1 MEEHWDATIASWRGT
16 RRDVFLRSYSDE
28 ITGALLQ
35 RWLTRLEGRRVL
47 KTDLFD
53 EAVGNGLYP
62 TLRSLQASVAAV
74 DVSPAVVAAAR
85 ARYPELE
92 AKIGDVRA
100 LPYADGSF
108 DVVVSNST
116 LDHFD
121 SVVEIDVALLEFGRV
136 LASEG
141 ILVVTLDNARHPLVA
156 LRNALP
162 FGILKRTRLVPYRV
176 GATYD
181 RERLVGALARAR
193 FDVTETD
200 AIMHFPRLLAAA
212 LGRAGIAPGRLLAVE
227 KLSRLPSRYRTG
239 QFIAARAV
247 RI

>member
-1 MEEHWDATIASWRGT
+1 MQEHWDATIDSWRGT

-28 ITGALLQ
+28 VNGALLQ
-35 RWLTRLEGRRVL
+35 RWLSRLEGRRVL

-62 TLRSLQASVAAV
+62 ALRSLQASVAAV
-74 DVSPAVVAAAR
+74 DVSPAVVATAR
-85 ARYPELE
+85 TRYPELK
-92 AKIGDVRA
+92 ADVGDVRA

-121 SVVEIDVALLEFGRV
+121 SVAEIDLALREVGRV
-136 LASEG
+136 LASGG
-141 ILVVTLDNARHPLVA
+141 ILVITLDNARHPLVA

-162 FGILKRTRLVPYRV
+162 FGLLKRMRLVPYRV

-181 RERLVGALARAR
+181 SEHLARALARAGLE
-193 FDVTETD
+193 VTETD
-200 AIMHFPRLLAAA
+200 AIMHVPRLLAAA
-212 LGRAGIAPGRLLAVE
+212 LGRAGVAPSRLLGVE
-227 KLSRLPSRYRTG
+227 KLSRLPTRYRTG
-239 QFIAARAV
+239 QFIAARAI

>member
-1 MEEHWDATIASWRGT
+1 MQEHWDATIDSWRGT
-16 RRDVFLRSYSDE
+16 RRDAFLRSYSDE
-28 ITGALLQ
+28 IIGALLQ
-35 RWLTRLEGRRVL
+35 RWLTPLEGRRVL

-62 TLRSLQASVAAV
+62 TLRSLQADVAAV

-85 ARYPELE
+85 ARYPDLE
-92 AKIGDVRA
+92 AEIGDVRA

-121 SVVEIDVALLEFGRV
+121 AVAEIDVALRELGRV
-136 LASEG
+136 LASG
-141 ILVVTLDNARHPLVA
+141 GVLIITLDNARHPLVA

-162 FGILKRTRLVPYRV
+162 FGVLERTRLVPYRV

-181 RERLVGALARAR
+181 SERLSGALARTG

-212 LGRAGIAPGRLLAVE
+212 LGRAGIAPGRLLGVE
-227 KLSRLPSRYRTG
+227 KLSRFPSRYRTG
-239 QFIAARAV
+239 QFIAARAI